1 MQFSHLG
8 IGMTWSSI
16 NLVLDFYN
24 PAVELLWNTLKA
36 RGLHMKKSFKKA
48 ICDIRLY
55 TKSMIELEKS
65 TFHKSF
71 AVSHSCITRSGTV
84 SL

>member
-48 ICDIRLY
+48 ICDRVNRGKNAPIFKFLLNISEVLGE
-55 TKSMIELEKS
+55 TWK
-65 TFHKSF
+65 
-71 AVSHSCITRSGTV
+71 
-84 SL
+84 

>member
-1 MQFSHLG
+1 MHFINFASDISSAPCFIFSNLVHIAQLESFLKEPPCSSHNLG

-36 RGLHMKKSFKKA
+36 KRTTH
-48 ICDIRLY
+48 
-55 TKSMIELEKS
+55 EK
-65 TFHKSF
+65 
-71 AVSHSCITRSGTV
+71 II
-84 SL
+84 

>member
-1 MQFSHLG
+1 
-8 IGMTWSSI
+8 
-16 NLVLDFYN
+16 
-24 PAVELLWNTLKA
+24 
-36 RGLHMKKSFKKA
+36 MKKSFKKA

-71 AVSHSCITRSGTV
+71 AVSHSCIPRSGTV